1 MKKFLLILLLTIT
14 SLTGWSQT
22 LRDSVQVNNE
32 YFKIVYS
39 EVLEQPKK
47 VEYMV
52 LCPDGKAS
60 RTGMEFYTV
69 KGLKTSDNNDYV
81 ANEWDKGHMAPAAS
95 FNCTKEMLYTTF
107 SYANSALQQQ
117 SLNRGPWKM
126 LEIQERK
133 LALNGPV
140 SVYIRI
146 EFNGKINRVPT
157 GAAIPTGFYKELRYG
172 IAGKRDCYFFP
183 NVKPVNSDYT
193 QFKCN
198 CR

>member
-1 MKKFLLILLLTIT
+1 MKKHLLILLLTLT
-14 SLTGWSQT
+14 TLTGWSQA

-47 VEYMV
+47 VEYTV
-52 LCPDGKAS
+52 LCPDGTAS
-60 RTGMEFYTV
+60 RSGMNFYEPR
-69 KGLKTSDNNDYV
+69 GLHTSDNDDYV
-81 ANEWDKGHMAPAAS
+81 ANVWDKGHMAPAAS
-95 FNCTKEMLYTTF
+95 FNCTKEMLFTTF
-107 SYANSALQQQ
+107 SYANSALQHQ
-117 SLNRGPWKM
+117 SLNRGPWKY

-133 LALNGPV
+133 LALNNTV

-146 EFNGKINRVPT
+146 EFNGKINRLPT

-172 IAGKRDCYFFP
+172 AKKECYFFP
-183 NVKPVNSDYT
+183 NVKPANSDYT
-193 QFKCN
+193 QFKCD

>member
-1 MKKFLLILLLTIT
+1 MKKHLLILLLTLT
-14 SLTGWSQT
+14 TLTGWSQT

-47 VEYMV
+47 VEYTV
-52 LCPDGKAS
+52 LCPNGTAS
-60 RTGMEFYTV
+60 RAGMEFFTV
-69 KGLKTSDNNDYV
+69 KGLKTSDNHDYV
-81 ANEWDKGHMAPAAS
+81 ANEWDKGHMVPAAS
-95 FNCTKEMLYTTF
+95 FNCTKEMLHTTF

-133 LALNGPV
+133 LALNNTV

-146 EFNGKINRVPT
+146 EFNGKINRLPT

-172 IAGKRDCYFFP
+172 TKKECYFFP
-183 NVKPVNSDYT
+183 NVKPANSDYT

>member
-1 MKKFLLILLLTIT
+1 MKKLLLILLLTIT

-47 VEYMV
+47 VEYTV
-52 LCPDGKAS
+52 LCPDGTAS
-60 RTGMEFYTV
+60 RTGMEFFTV

-107 SYANSALQQQ
+107 SYVNSAMQQQ

-133 LALNGPV
+133 LALNNTV
-140 SVYIRI
+140 SVFIRI

-172 IAGKRDCYFFP
+172 NKRECYFFP
-183 NVKPVNSDYT
+183 NVKPLNSDYT

>member
-1 MKKFLLILLLTIT
+1 MKKHLLILLLTLT
-14 SLTGWSQT
+14 TLTGWSQT

-47 VEYMV
+47 VEYTV
-52 LCPDGKAS
+52 LCPDGTAS
-60 RTGMEFYTV
+60 RTGMEFFTV

-107 SYANSALQQQ
+107 SYVNSAMQQQ

-133 LALNGPV
+133 LALNNTV

-146 EFNGKINRVPT
+146 EFNGKINRVPA

-172 IAGKRDCYFFP
+172 NKKDCYFFP
-183 NVKPVNSDYT
+183 NVKPLNSDYT